1 MPNTTTV
8 ISLVGTKGGVGK
20 TTLAANISGLLADLG
35 FRVLAID
42 ADVQQALSQFLPPA
56 AEVQSGFS
64 DVLARG
70 GLILDRDIVP
80 TNIVGLDMIVSN
92 LEEHSQAWLKD
103 REDRLVMLK
112 RAVRQPIVRDTYDF
126 VVIDSQGA
134 KGAIQS
140 TVAMAADLIVSPFPP
155 RMMDYE
161 VFIRD
166 TLEMLSGLNSM
177 SDFSSELR
185 TGPLSIVI
193 NGENRTNHSK
203 AISAQVREQFRTTP
217 GIRVLDTALPW
228 LTAYSDCRLMQQPV
242 HRINQA
248 ASLLMHEVIYEL
260 LPNLKGMRATDKSMA
275 SSVRG
280 AS

>member
-1 MPNTTTV
+1 MPNTAV

-35 FRVLAID
+35 FKVLAID
-42 ADVQQALSQFLPPA
+42 ADIQQALSQFFPPT
-56 AEVQSGFS
+56 QPIKSGFA

-70 GLILDRDIVP
+70 GLILDQDIVP
-80 TNIVGLDMIVSN
+80 TQIEGLDMIVSN
-92 LEEHSQAWLKD
+92 LSEHSQAWLKE

-140 TVAMAADLIVSPFPP
+140 TVAMAADFIVSPFPP

-166 TLEMLSGLNSM
+166 TLEMLGGLNSM
-177 SDFSSELR
+177 GDFSPELR

-203 AISAQVREQFRTTP
+203 AISTQVREQFRTTP

-248 ASLLMHEVIYEL
+248 ASALMHEVIYEL
-260 LPNLKGMRATDKSMA
+260 LPNLKGLQADGKPVA
-275 SSVRG
+275 DNVR
-280 AS
+280 SES